1 MAMTLPNILLIVAL
15 VCFIIGAIGSSFGRI
30 NFTAAGLA
38 FCVASV
44 LAASNLMG

>member
-1 MAMTLPNILLIVAL
+1 MALTLPTILLIVAL

-38 FCVASV
+38 FVVASI
-44 LAASNLMG
+44 LAGSNLLG